1 MITIK
6 EYADLHGKSVQSVY
20 KQLKSKE
27 NAKLLDG
34 HIFTEKINNKNVKM
48 LDDIAV
54 KILDNA
60 SKQSIQIVTQNGDK
74 EKIERLEEENKN
86 LLMQIASIQ
95 QELIKTQKEL
105 SKEKDNVKLLQEQR
119 IQLLESK
126 EKPKEKKSWW
136 KFWK

>member
-105 SKEKDNVKLLQEQR
+105 SQEKDNVKLLQEQK

-126 EKPKEKKSWW
+126 EEPKEKKSWW
-136 KFWK
+136 KFW

>member
-86 LLMQIASIQ
+86 LLMQIAAIQ

-105 SKEKDNVKLLQEQR
+105 SQEKDNVKLLQEQR

-126 EKPKEKKSWW
+126 EEPKEKKSWW
-136 KFWK
+136 KFW

>member
-34 HIFTEKINNKNVKM
+34 HIFIEKINNKNVKM

-126 EKPKEKKSWW
+126 EEPKEKKSWW
-136 KFWK
+136 KFW

>member
-34 HIFTEKINNKNVKM
+34 HIFIEKINNKNVKM

-60 SKQSIQIVTQNGDK
+60 SKQSIQIVTQNEDK
-74 EKIERLEEENKN
+74 EKIEHLEEENKN

-105 SKEKDNVKLLQEQR
+105 SQEKDNVKLLQDQK

-126 EKPKEKKSWW
+126 EEPKEKKWW
-136 KFWK
+136 KFW

>member
-105 SKEKDNVKLLQEQR
+105 SQEKDNVKLLQEQR

-126 EKPKEKKSWW
+126 EEPKEKKSWW
-136 KFWK
+136 KFW

>member
-60 SKQSIQIVTQNGDK
+60 SKQSIQIVTQNEDK

-126 EKPKEKKSWW
+126 EEPKEKKSWW
-136 KFWK
+136 KFW